1 MAFPQTVLPARV
13 RIAPGG
19 QPAAD
24 PATWAWTDI
33 TQWVRVA
40 SGIVI
45 EAGRSD
51 EGARV
56 DPGKCTLT
64 LDNRDGRFSTRNVT
78 GPYFGSLAKGT
89 PLRVGTI
96 CGAEA
101 WAATT
106 SNGWGTPDIGTS
118 WSLDGSASDWSS
130 SGGLGQV
137 IMATAGTI
145 HQAELVGADARDGEA
160 TFVCSVPVVA
170 TGAALACSLAVRR
183 TAGVSQILLSV
194 DFGTGGTLG
203 VRIKR
208 DVGGVPTDIG
218 GFPSVGSYTAGQRI
232 AVRCQW
238 DGPALRIRVW
248 PESSTEP
255 TTWSAT
261 ATDTQATGSA
271 IALHSWRVI
280 GNTNAGSLTF
290 SWDDLEAEAIEFTGT
305 VPEWPPRWDQS
316 QRDATSTIT
325 AAGILRRL
333 QQGRSP
339 LKSPIGRMVLR
350 QPGAIELWTFEDD
363 SSATVAASAMPGGIP
378 AAIRAL
384 DFAQTA
390 PALAGAQQTAGI
402 TTSTVVTWKVRSHT
416 ATGTWGVVWYAQ
428 LLAKP
433 AATTVIMSVN
443 ATGTVKRWD
452 IILDS
457 LNTNLLGYD
466 SSGTQIYSAGAGYS
480 ALASPPMWI
489 AFDLLVTQSGGNIDA
504 KLLMYGVD
512 PESHTAVFLAN
523 TVAGTVGS
531 PTGGRFEGSLGYDG
545 GRIGPLAVFNT
556 EPSFVAGTFF
566 DASNGY
572 VGETASDR
580 IDRLCT
586 EEGVQVVIEDGT
598 SEQLGPQRVGT
609 FLDLLYAASDAD
621 LGVLYE
627 RGAGL
632 AYRPRGAR
640 YNRPVELPLDFDAGD
655 IAQPPE
661 PTDDDQVLRNQ
672 WTISR
677 DSGSSAV
684 AQDDA
689 SIDAA
694 GLIDESVT
702 LNVAS
707 DGPLADHASWRLA
720 MTTIDEYRWP
730 SIVLDMARNTGQI
743 RLWRAAEP
751 FPRVTIANEPSQVA
765 GNAVDVTVLGYRS
778 TIMPKAWDLE
788 LVCAPSAPWNQAA
801 VFDSS
806 SYPATS
812 ASTTLGATATTTS
825 SPLSLSTA
833 NPKDVWS
840 TTVAP
845 LTLDI
850 LGEHVTLLWMSGVG
864 SIVALDGGFE
874 TGLTGWTAGGGSA
887 VQSALFAHTGTH
899 SAQLTVSGSPGTA
912 SLSNTT
918 MVATTV
924 GASYTA
930 TAWAYA
936 TGAVNNVRI
945 SISWYDSGSS
955 FLSSS
960 LGSTVNLTGGVWQ
973 KLTVTAT
980 APAGAVKAR
989 YVPQIFSSPAN
1000 GTIVYFDDADM
1011 VADATGVTS
1020 AGPYA
1025 QKAYVTRSANG
1036 AVLAHASGEAVT
1048 LHPPARAVI

>member
-1 MAFPQTVLPARV
+1 MAFPQTVLPVRV

-24 PATWAWTDI
+24 PATWVWVDV
-33 TQWVRVA
+33 TQWVRVS
-40 SGIVI
+40 SGIVT

-96 CGAEA
+96 AVA
-101 WAATT
+101 DTFARTV
-106 SNGWGTPDIGTS
+106 SNGWGTTDYGQTWTVATPSVWSTNGTS
-118 WSLDGSASDWSS
+118 GQVTFSAANVIYSAFVSDVELLDVDALFTASVPAVMTGASTLAALYVRYLDGSNFYRFSIEFDP
-130 SGGLGQV
+130 GGTV
-137 IMATAGTI
+137 TAKI
-145 HQAELVGADARDGEA
+145 
-160 TFVCSVPVVA
+160 
-170 TGAALACSLAVRR
+170 RR
-183 TAGVSQILLSV
+183 TVAGVLTEIASANPI
-194 DFGTGGTLG
+194 
-203 VRIKR
+203 
-208 DVGGVPTDIG
+208 
-218 GFPSVGSYTAGQRI
+218 PSLTYTAGQQMR
-232 AVRCQW
+232 VRVQA
-238 DGPALRIRVW
+238 DGPALRIKIW
-248 PESSTEP
+248 AASGSEP
-255 TTWSAT
+255 ATWSAS
-261 ATDTQATGSA
+261 ATDSQLPNAG
-271 IALHSWRVI
+271 LVGFNMWCLV
-280 GNTNAGSLTF
+280 GNTNAKPFALTV
-290 SWDDLEAEAIEFTGT
+290 DDLEIEAVEFTGT

-333 QQGRSP
+333 QQGKSP
-339 LKSPIGRMVLR
+339 LKSPISRMVLR
-350 QPGAIELWTFEDD
+350 QPGAIELWPFEDD
-363 SSATVAASAMPGGIP
+363 SSATVAASAFPGGIP

-402 TTSTVVTWKVRSHT
+402 TTSTVVTWKVRPHT
-416 ATGTWGVVWYAQ
+416 ATGTWGVVWFAQ

-433 AATTVIMSVN
+433 AANTVIMSVT
-443 ATGTVKRWD
+443 ASGTVRRWD
-452 IILDS
+452 ITLDS
-457 LNTNLLGYD
+457 GGYNLFGYD
-466 SSGTQIYSAGAGYS
+466 AGGTQIYSAT
-480 ALASPPMWI
+480 ASYGSDAPPMWL
-489 AFDLLVTQSGGNIDA
+489 AFDLLVDQVGGNIDA
-504 KLLMYGVD
+504 RLIIYGVD
-512 PESHTAVFLAN
+512 PDNLGTAGFFGT
-523 TVAGTVGS
+523 TVAGTIGS

-545 GRIGPLAVFNT
+545 GRIGPLAVYNA
-556 EPSFVAGTFF
+556 EPSFVTDTFF
-566 DASNGY
+566 WSSNGY

-580 IDRLCT
+580 ISRLCE
-586 EEGVQVVIEDGT
+586 EEGVQVVIEDGA

-655 IAQPPE
+655 VAQPPE
-661 PTDDDQVLRNQ
+661 PTDDDQVLRNR
-672 WTISR
+672 WVVSR
-677 DSGSSAV
+677 DSGSSAI

-689 SIDAA
+689 SVDAA
-694 GLIDESVT
+694 GLVDESVT
-702 LNVAS
+702 LNVAG
-707 DGPLADHASWRLA
+707 DGSLADHANWRLV

-743 RLWRAAEP
+743 RLWRAAQP

-765 GNAVDVTVLGYRS
+765 GNAVDINVLGYRQ
-778 TIMPKAWDLE
+778 TIGAKSWDVE
-788 LVCAPSAPWNQAA
+788 LVCAPSAPWTQAA

-806 SYPATS
+806 LATS
-812 ASTTLGATATTTS
+812 STTTLGSSATTTS
-825 SPLSLSTA
+825 SPLSLSTI

-840 TTVAP
+840 TTAAP
-845 LTLDI
+845 LTLSI
-850 LGEHVTLLWMSGVG
+850 LGEHVTALWMSSVG
-864 SIVALDGGFE
+864 SIVALDGGYE
-874 TGLTGWTAGGGSA
+874 TGLTGWTAAGGSA
-887 VQSALFAHTGTH
+887 VQSASFAHTGTY

-936 TGAVNNVRI
+936 TGAVANVRI
-945 SISWYDSGSS
+945 SISWYNSGGT

-980 APAGAVKAR
+980 APASGVKAR
-989 YVPQIFSSPAN
+989 YIPQIFSSPAN
-1000 GTIVYFDDADM
+1000 GTVVYFDDADM
-1011 VADATGVTS
+1011 VADAAGVTS
-1020 AGPYA
+1020 SGPYTQLA
-1025 QKAYVTRSANG
+1025 FVTRSVNG